1 MSGEVMRPDQVVLIT
16 GTGTEVGKT
25 WVGCR
30 LAVALRDRDVT
41 VAARKPVLS
50 YDPDDDLADS
60 DAVLLAR
67 ATDETPEVVC
77 PPHRWYPVA
86 MAPPM
91 AADALGRPAFTIAE
105 LVGEI
110 VWPRRTAV
118 GLVEAAGGVLSP
130 LAEDGDTRTLAEQL
144 DPDLV
149 VLVADAGLGS
159 INAVRLAVE
168 PLAPWPTAV
177 VLNRYEPLSDL
188 HRRNRAWLI
197 DREHLDVAISAEQVL
212 PALLGKDLGR

>member
-1 MSGEVMRPDQVVLIT
+1 MTSGEGLRPDRVVLIT

-30 LAVALRDRDVT
+30 LAVALRDRDLT

-50 YDPDDDLADS
+50 YDPGDDLTGS
-60 DAVLLAR
+60 DAALLAR
-67 ATDETPEVVC
+67 ATDETPEAIC

-91 AADALGRPAFTIAE
+91 AADVLGRPRFTIGE
-105 LVGEI
+105 LVAEI
-110 VWPRRTAV
+110 VWPRQARV

-130 LAEDGDTRTLAEQL
+130 LAEDGDSVTLAEHL

-149 VLVADAGLGS
+149 VLVADAGLGT
-159 INAVRLAVE
+159 INAVRLAVGV
-168 PLAPWPTAV
+168 LVPWPTTV

-188 HRRNRAWLI
+188 HRRNRTWLV
-197 DREHLDVAISAEQVL
+197 DREHLDVVISAEQIL
-212 PALLGKDLGR
+212 PALLA

>member
-1 MSGEVMRPDQVVLIT
+1 MTAADDTRPDQVVLVT
-16 GTGTEVGKT
+16 GTGTDVGKT

-60 DAVLLAR
+60 DAALLAR
-67 ATDETPEVVC
+67 ATDETPEAIC

-91 AADALGRPAFTIAE
+91 AADALGRPRFTTGE
-105 LVGEI
+105 LVAEI

-130 LAEDGDTRTLAEQL
+130 LADDGDTVTLAEHL

-149 VLVADAGLGS
+149 VLVADAGLGT
-159 INAVRLAVE
+159 INVVRLAVRA
-168 PLAPWPTAV
+168 LMRWPTVV
-177 VLNRYEPLSDL
+177 VLNRYEALSDL
-188 HRRNRAWLI
+188 HRRNRAWLV
-197 DREHLDVAISAEQVL
+197 DREHLDVVISAEQIL
-212 PALLGKDLGR
+212 PALLA